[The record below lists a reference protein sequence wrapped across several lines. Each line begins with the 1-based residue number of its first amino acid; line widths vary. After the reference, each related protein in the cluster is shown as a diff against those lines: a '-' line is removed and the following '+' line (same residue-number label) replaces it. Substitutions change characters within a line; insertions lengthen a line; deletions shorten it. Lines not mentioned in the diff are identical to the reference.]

1 MAISWPNLRHRSL
14 CVRKGAARP
23 YTIIKRSAIALLLI
37 IPSWVFSAPFY
48 VVDGQLGVAFEDI
61 PPAEQI
67 LYTTVLDSAEAVFIY
82 GERARDGA
90 VIVQTKEY
98 AKQQHYQTPKTSP
111 SPPKSRSDR
120 FRERMERRRNRKAI
134 FLALTLIILGIE
146 EIRKKRAEKKQE
158 PMSDDDYRKVQEG
171 NPVPLVPQSSG
182 LDPLFAEAAMYVVG
196 TRRAAI
202 ADLRRF
208 FRIDYQHALRLIAQL
223 EDNQVISKA
232 DRPDRHDILF
242 DDFPDLDPLFQKLG
256 ITWNP

>member
-1 MAISWPNLRHRSL
+1 M
-14 CVRKGAARP
+14 
-23 YTIIKRSAIALLLI
+23 
-37 IPSWVFSAPFY
+37 
-48 VVDGQLGVAFEDI
+48 GVGFEDL

-90 VIVQTKEY
+90 VIVQTKEF
-98 AKQQHYQTPKTSP
+98 AKKQNYQTPAPK
-111 SPPKSRSDR
+111 KSRADR
-120 FRERMERRRNRKAI
+120 FKERRERRRKRKAF
-134 FLALTLIILGIE
+134 FLALTLIILAIE
-146 EIRKKRAEKKQE
+146 EIRKKRAEKKLE
-158 PMSDDDYRKVQEG
+158 PMSDEDYRSSQEG
-171 NPVPLVPQSSG
+171 LPVPVVPRSSS

-196 TRRAAI
+196 TRHAAI

-208 FRIDYQHALRLIAQL
+208 FAIDYQHAVKLIAQL

-232 DRPDRHDILF
+232 NRPDQHDILF